1 MCCCSVPKSHLT
13 LCHPKDCSTTGSSVL
28 HFFLEFAQ
36 IHVHWVSDAIW
47 PSHSLLPSSLLPSI
61 FPSIRFFSNE
71 FALWIRWPKYRSFS
85 FSRSPSNEYSD
96 LISFR
101 MDWFDLLAVE
111 ETLKSLL
118 QHHSS
123 KPSVFR
129 CSTFFMV
136 QLSHVYMTTGK
147 TIALC
152 LWRFILIFG
161 KTNTIMQSF
170 KNKIKLKKKKELS
183 AKKRKTNKQTNHSFD
198 YVQFCQPQRG
208 PG

>member
-85 FSRSPSNEYSD
+85 FRSPSNEYSD

-101 MDWFDLLAVE
+101 MDWFDLLAVQE
-111 ETLKSLL
+111 ILKSFFSTTIWEH
-118 QHHSS
+118 QFFSAQ
-123 KPSVFR
+123 PSLWPK
-129 CSTFFMV
+129 
-136 QLSHVYMTTGK
+136 LSHLYMTTGK
-147 TIALC
+147 TIAFPSGSEVKASAHNAGDLGSIPGSGRAPGEGNGNPLQYSC
-152 LWRFILIFG
+152 LENLTDGGAW
-161 KTNTIMQSF
+161 
-170 KNKIKLKKKKELS
+170 
-183 AKKRKTNKQTNHSFD
+183 
-198 YVQFCQPQRG
+198 
-208 PG
+208 

>member
-101 MDWFDLLAVE
+101 MDWFDLLAVQE
-111 ETLKSLL
+111 ILKSFFSTTIWEH
-118 QHHSS
+118 QFFSAQ
-123 KPSVFR
+123 PSLWPK
-129 CSTFFMV
+129 
-136 QLSHVYMTTGK
+136 LSHLYMTTGK
-147 TIALC
+147 TIAFPSGSEVKASAHNAGDLGSIPGSGRAPGEGNGNPLQYSC
-152 LWRFILIFG
+152 LENLTDGGAW
-161 KTNTIMQSF
+161 
-170 KNKIKLKKKKELS
+170 
-183 AKKRKTNKQTNHSFD
+183 
-198 YVQFCQPQRG
+198 
-208 PG
+208 

>member
-101 MDWFDLLAVE
+101 MDWFDLLSVQE
-111 ETLKSLL
+111 ILKSFFSTTIWEH
-118 QHHSS
+118 QFFSAQ
-123 KPSVFR
+123 PSLWPK
-129 CSTFFMV
+129 
-136 QLSHVYMTTGK
+136 LSHLYMTTGK
-147 TIALC
+147 TIAFPSGSEVKASAHNAGDLGSIPGSGRAPGEGNGNPLQYSC
-152 LWRFILIFG
+152 LENLTDGGAW
-161 KTNTIMQSF
+161 
-170 KNKIKLKKKKELS
+170 
-183 AKKRKTNKQTNHSFD
+183 
-198 YVQFCQPQRG
+198 
-208 PG
+208 